1 LLLASELPNHTKFT
15 LGTYQTNDYLAGNGN
30 NIGLMFGYE
39 IPLSK
44 RWFLM
49 GDMLSGNNSTSVAV
63 IGAMY
68 NVSKRVQFCFGGVLP
83 MPNNKATPMG
93 IVLEL
98 NLLGWDLW

>member
-1 LLLASELPNHTKFT
+1 LLASELPNHTKFT
-15 LGTYQTNDYLAGNGN
+15 LGTYQTNDYLAGKGN
-30 NIGLMFGYE
+30 NIRLMFGYE

-68 NVSKRVQFCFGGVLP
+68 QKEYNFVSE
-83 MPNNKATPMG
+83 ASS
-93 IVLEL
+93 
-98 NLLGWDLW
+98 